1 MVCSCLCTCP
11 AAGAGRM
18 LTAKVQC
25 GLFPTSLELLSLSS
39 LGDILTMGT
48 SAIHANVLVF
58 LSALVLTVLYCY
70 FLLI

>member
-1 MVCSCLCTCP
+1 
-11 AAGAGRM
+11 M